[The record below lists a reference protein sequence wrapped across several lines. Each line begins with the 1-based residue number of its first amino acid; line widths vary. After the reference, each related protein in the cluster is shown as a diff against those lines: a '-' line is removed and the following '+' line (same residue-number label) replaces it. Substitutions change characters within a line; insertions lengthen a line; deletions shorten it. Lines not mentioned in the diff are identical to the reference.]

1 MLKLTFS
8 NIKPILHLAWPIII
22 GNLSQILLNLIDS
35 MIVGQIGYKE
45 LASSGLINN
54 VLSLPMVACM
64 GLSVV
69 LAPLMADLMQ
79 RNKSAEGRQLM
90 QSATLIVLLF
100 TLLIILVLFVFK
112 SYLYKL
118 GQEKEI
124 VDLGIPY
131 FFWMCW
137 SLLPMM
143 LFYIIKQ
150 FYDGMGLV
158 KIPMMIALFSILVNA
173 ILNVVLVFG
182 KMGFPQLG
190 LEGSGLATFITR
202 CLIFSIL
209 LFHLFYSNKFKEYK
223 LFIIDFD
230 KKAIMK
236 FLKIALPSSW
246 QSASE
251 VTAFSLLA
259 IMVGWFGAVQMAAH
273 QIAISVAT
281 ATYMISLGL
290 ASAGSIYLG
299 SKFGQNDPAILR
311 FNGLLVVKIAF
322 AYSFIAA
329 ILMALFHSW
338 VPHLFTRETS
348 VIIIA
353 SQLMLLAAAFQI
365 SDAVQAVGIGILR
378 GVQDVRV
385 PTLITTISYWIIGIP
400 AGYFLASFCGLKA
413 IGVWAGF
420 VICLTISAIF
430 LLRRFLKI
438 TKS

>member
-8 NIKPILHLAWPIII
+8 NIKPILQLAWPIII
-22 GNLSQILLNLIDS
+22 SNLSQILLNLIDS

-158 KIPMMIALFSILVNA
+158 KIPMMIALFL
-173 ILNVVLVFG
+173 
-182 KMGFPQLG
+182 
-190 LEGSGLATFITR
+190 
-202 CLIFSIL
+202 
-209 LFHLFYSNKFKEYK
+209 Y
-223 LFIIDFD
+223 
-230 KKAIMK
+230 
-236 FLKIALPSSW
+236 
-246 QSASE
+246 
-251 VTAFSLLA
+251 
-259 IMVGWFGAVQMAAH
+259 
-273 QIAISVAT
+273 
-281 ATYMISLGL
+281 
-290 ASAGSIYLG
+290 
-299 SKFGQNDPAILR
+299 
-311 FNGLLVVKIAF
+311 
-322 AYSFIAA
+322 
-329 ILMALFHSW
+329 
-338 VPHLFTRETS
+338 
-348 VIIIA
+348 
-353 SQLMLLAAAFQI
+353 
-365 SDAVQAVGIGILR
+365 
-378 GVQDVRV
+378 
-385 PTLITTISYWIIGIP
+385 
-400 AGYFLASFCGLKA
+400 
-413 IGVWAGF
+413 
-420 VICLTISAIF
+420 
-430 LLRRFLKI
+430 
-438 TKS
+438 